1 MDKSEYIIEREFLN
15 KISTSEMIRNIIIT
29 HQETEKN
36 NYTNEI

>member
-29 HQETEKN
+29 HQENEKN
-36 NYTNEI
+36 DYSNDI